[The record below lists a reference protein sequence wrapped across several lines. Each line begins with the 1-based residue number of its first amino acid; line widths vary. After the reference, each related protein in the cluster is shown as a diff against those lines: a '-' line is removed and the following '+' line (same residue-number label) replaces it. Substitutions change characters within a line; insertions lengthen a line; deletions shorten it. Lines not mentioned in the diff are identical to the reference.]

1 VSIKVLAEA
10 IILQSIE
17 DLWSTDHR
25 RESASFLGGEGFR
38 IAAEIAGLESNERR
52 RIFDLV
58 KEIFT
63 RENVVCSQ
71 KAIAGSW
78 K

>member
-1 VSIKVLAEA
+1 MSIKVLAEA

-17 DLWSTDHR
+17 DLSSTDHR
-25 RESASFLGGEGFR
+25 RESARFFGGDGFR
-38 IAAEIAGLESNERR
+38 IVAEIAGLESNERR

-63 RENVVCSQ
+63 GKNRVPST
-71 KAIAGSW
+71 
-78 K
+78 